1 MGSTAPFLADPKQSG
16 SKFQRKNF
24 ALREEIDTAM
34 FDEIVGKSE
43 ALGKVLSLAKKV
55 APTDTGVLITG
66 ETGTGKELVARA
78 IHRRSRRSSRAFV
91 SVNCAAI
98 PRDLI
103 ASELFGHERGSFTGA
118 AHRRAGRFEM
128 AEGGT
133 IFLDEVG
140 ELPPEAQVALL
151 TVLQEREYQRLG
163 GTETIQTNV
172 RVVAATNRDLWKSI
186 ADGSFRS
193 DLLYRLNV
201 FPIETPPLR
210 KRKEDIPILV
220 KHFVDLCAAKTGKD
234 IRGVSEESMEV
245 FLSYGWPG
253 NIRELQNVV
262 ERLVILCDTEN
273 LSVDETWLLEQSL
286 RTEPNCPLQSNKS
299 RSKGSSLNLDR

>member
-1 MGSTAPFLADPKQSG
+1 MGSVAPFLADPKQCG
-16 SKFQRKNF
+16 SRFPRKHF
-24 ALREEIDTAM
+24 ALREEIDTEM
-34 FDEIVGKSE
+34 SDEIVGKSE
-43 ALGKVLSLAKKV
+43 PLRKVLSLVRKV
-55 APTDTGVLITG
+55 APTDTSVLITG

-78 IHRRSRRSSRAFV
+78 IHRRSRRSKRAFV

-103 ASELFGHERGSFTGA
+103 VSELFGHERGSFTGA
-118 AHRRAGRFEM
+118 VQRRAGRFEM

-140 ELPPEAQVALL
+140 ELPAEAQVALL

-172 RVVAATNRDLWKSI
+172 RVVAATNRDLGVAI
-186 ADGSFRS
+186 AEGGFRS
-193 DLLYRLNV
+193 DLLYRLDV
-201 FPIETPPLR
+201 FPIEMPPLR
-210 KRKEDIPILV
+210 KRKQDIPMLV
-220 KHFVDLCAAKTGKD
+220 EHFVDLCAAKAGKD

-262 ERLVILCDTEN
+262 ERLVILCDTES
-273 LSVDETWLLEQSL
+273 LSVDEAWLLEQSL
-286 RTEPNCPLQSNKS
+286 GAETNCALKSNKGRS
-299 RSKGSSLNLDR
+299 RGSSLNLER